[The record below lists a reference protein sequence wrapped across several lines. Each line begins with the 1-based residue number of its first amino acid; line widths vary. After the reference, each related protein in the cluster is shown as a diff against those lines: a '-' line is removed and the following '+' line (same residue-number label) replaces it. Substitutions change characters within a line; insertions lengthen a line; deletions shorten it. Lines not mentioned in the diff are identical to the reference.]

1 MAGNEDKI
9 RKDIADNLKDIV
21 GDKASADIASKVEVP
36 KNGGEIHIT
45 AKVPMNTEQQQQAAS
60 VASQPDDDYDNLSPD
75 EISSLIAESLI
86 QSGDVDQYG
95 NLNPQLGYG
104 GNYSSI
110 QSGDLDDDLG
120 QDFIDDQGG
129 VMPLEDSHTTGST
142 TATHNESNGTS
153 ETSQHASNASTSK
166 NTYETPHV
174 ALHPS
179 SSSRN
184 KVEVPKNG
192 GEIHVTAKVPVNT
205 EQQQQSAPGASQPAN
220 DDYEYDFVD
229 SYLPSLMAIMNSG
242 KVSIPVVEE
251 PSDYKEFDSD
261 LQSIIDSTNIRYV
274 KISRL
279 AKSTVSNANYEDD
292 LDVHTKNACI
302 AEVESS
308 EAFRKDKY
316 IGNAAKNISDDEIQG
331 IDYRPIT
338 DNAFILKKGLPLGH
352 VDYSEE
358 DKLLSPEQRKD
369 LAKRQLAFRR
379 MNNGLNLDGRI
390 TYKQMYHDFNDTIDR
405 SLAQTHKRIIDAENQ
420 RGRAQNNIPHA
431 SNANNNAGTDANNA
445 PQANPMVNAGA
456 GAGVAGAANQNQ
468 GAGDNASMPTN
479 GSSANGAG
487 NSADQSP
494 EQLAD
499 QLFNNHQSDFDAQKA
514 AARDKLANDH
524 NGSKFNS
531 AIDNA
536 SNAVNDKM
544 TGIAN
549 GINNRMQANNGGIFK
564 DNGNLLNK
572 VGNGLWKHGG
582 SNLAAKGLNAVNNG
596 LQGALRGVQKI
607 VKNVQN
613 LISIVKNPLLWYSLV
628 VVVIIIALFT
638 RALTIGNG
646 SITCPNQGTGSG
658 NSGDQ
663 IASWAEKIAADD
675 SHGYSQKNRKGDPD
689 YDCSSLVY
697 YAVTQGAGIQLS
709 INYPFSTSNER
720 DVLQA
725 AGFTG
730 NSWDGKDTSVLQRGD
745 IVWKDGHTEIYSG
758 NGKFTGAHMNE
769 KNGTGLPPYPESTPG
784 DQTGHEISTEN
795 AIPEGMTYYLRS
807 PSKSTSDSG
816 TVSGGA
822 SADFNSD
829 NAKQVFNY
837 LTNDMGFS
845 GAGAAG
851 ALAVAMRESSMDPTA
866 TNAGGG
872 VAGIFQ
878 WSGFSNTVNGSR
890 ITQEGSIKAGDTST
904 LTMENEIKLLGFEL
918 NGGYHKAKV
927 TVGNASDPTQAAK
940 DWSVLFE
947 GVALSDGQSKVSQ
960 IEQWANQACDTYNCK
975 SIAAQTDK
983 LNQGGNGA
991 SDATNT
997 STTKNASTEV
1007 QCMMTKNANTGSTG
1021 DFPNGQGD
1029 YAWMCN
1035 DDRIKVCK
1043 DGDYGPVP
1051 PAAGYQCVWY
1061 AWTRLYMIHGINET
1075 YQGNGG
1081 DIGKTATQ
1089 HGWTNPDKPSPGD
1102 GLSYYGFFDSDKE
1115 AGHVMV
1121 VEKVED
1127 DPSGWKITLSEGN
1140 ICPIGSSGCWNGYHG
1155 GRTLTKAQF
1164 DAVGGV
1170 QNQNYWFFHNPKW
1183 DSNNS

>member
-36 KNGGEIHIT
+36 KNGGEIHVT
-45 AKVPMNTEQQQQAAS
+45 AKVPVNTEQQQQSSS
-60 VASQPDDDYDNLSPD
+60 VASQPANDDYEYDLSPD
-75 EISSLIAESLI
+75 EIESLI
-86 QSGDVDQYG
+86 QSGDIEVID
-95 NLNPQLGYG
+95 
-104 GNYSSI
+104 
-110 QSGDLDDDLG
+110 DDDLG
-120 QDFIDDQGG
+120 QDFNPDDYLDDQGG
-129 VMPLEDSHTTGST
+129 AMPLEDSHATGGTTEST
-142 TATHNESNGTS
+142 AATHNESNGTS

-166 NTYETPHV
+166 NNSETPHV

-179 SSSRN
+179 YSSRN
-184 KVEVPKNG
+184 TASKDNPSDTAASNVNNNAGNAKSNAKKDTTASKNAN
-192 GEIHVTAKVPVNT
+192 TAKKDTTASNASNAKKNT
-205 EQQQQSAPGASQPAN
+205 AASNASKNAKNNGKKKGSLNNTASGAGAGGVAGGATAGNAKNPNAQSANKPDLSQARR
-220 DDYEYDFVD
+220 V
-229 SYLPSLMAIMNSG
+229 AA
-242 KVSIPVVEE
+242 
-251 PSDYKEFDSD
+251 
-261 LQSIIDSTNIRYV
+261 QS
-274 KISRL
+274 
-279 AKSTVSNANYEDD
+279 
-292 LDVHTKNACI
+292 
-302 AEVESS
+302 
-308 EAFRKDKY
+308 
-316 IGNAAKNISDDEIQG
+316 AA
-331 IDYRPIT
+331 
-338 DNAFILKKGLPLGH
+338 
-352 VDYSEE
+352 
-358 DKLLSPEQRKD
+358 
-369 LAKRQLAFRR
+369 
-379 MNNGLNLDGRI
+379 
-390 TYKQMYHDFNDTIDR
+390 DT
-405 SLAQTHKRIIDAENQ
+405 QK
-420 RGRAQNNIPHA
+420 GRANKNIPHA
-431 SNANNNAGTDANNA
+431 SNANNNAGTGANNA

-456 GAGVAGAANQNQ
+456 GAAGGAANH

-479 GSSANGAG
+479 GSSAQG
-487 NSADQSP
+487 ADQSP
-494 EQLAD
+494 EQQLAD
-499 QLFNNHQSDFDAQKA
+499 QLFNNQQSDFDAQKA

-582 SNLAAKGLNAVNNG
+582 SNLTAKGLNAVNNG
-596 LQGALRGVQKI
+596 LQGALRGIQNMGQKI
-607 VKNVQN
+607 AKNVQR
-613 LISIVKNPLLWYSLV
+613 LISIVTNPLLWYSLV
-628 VVVIIIALFT
+628 AVVVIIALFT
-638 RALTIGNG
+638 MALTIGNG
-646 SITCPNQGTGSG
+646 GITCPNQGTSSG

-675 SHGYSQKNRKGDPD
+675 SHGYSQKNRHGDPD

-697 YAVTQGAGIQLS
+697 YAVTKGAGIQLS
-709 INYPFSTSNER
+709 INYPFSTSNEK
-720 DVLQA
+720 DILQA

-730 NSWDGKDTSVLQRGD
+730 NAWDGKDTSVLQRGD
-745 IVWKDGHTEIYSG
+745 IVWEDGHTEIYSG
-758 NGKFTGAHMNE
+758 DGKFTGAHMNE
-769 KNGTGLPPYPESTPG
+769 KNGTGLPPEPESTPG

-795 AIPEGMTYYLRS
+795 IIPPKMTYYLRS
-807 PSKSTSDSG
+807 PGKSTSDSG

-822 SADFNSD
+822 EADFNGE
-829 NAKQVFNY
+829 NAKQIFNY

-866 TNAGGG
+866 TNSGGG

-890 ITQEGSIKAGDTST
+890 ITKEGSIKAGDKST

-918 NGGYHKAKV
+918 NGDYHKAKV

-975 SIAAQTDK
+975 SITAQTDK

-1021 DFPNGQGD
+1021 DFPNGKGD

-1051 PAAGYQCVWY
+1051 APYKYQCVWY

-1081 DIGKTATQ
+1081 EIGETATQ

-1102 GLSYYGFFDSDKE
+1102 GLSYYGFFGSSGRPT
-1115 AGHVMV
+1115 GHVMV

-1140 ICPIGSSGCWNGYHG
+1140 YACSSSGCWNGYHG
-1155 GRTLTKAQF
+1155 GRTLTKAQLE
-1164 DAVGGV
+1164 AAGGV

-1183 DSNNS
+1183 DSNK

>member
-36 KNGGEIHIT
+36 KNGGEIHVT
-45 AKVPMNTEQQQQAAS
+45 AKVPVNTEQQQQSAPG
-60 VASQPDDDYDNLSPD
+60 ASQSANDDYDNLSPD
-75 EISSLIAESLI
+75 EIESLI

-95 NLNPQLGYG
+95 NLNQQLGYG
-104 GNYSSI
+104 DNLALTQQLGY
-110 QSGDLDDDLG
+110 GDVDDDLG
-120 QDFIDDQGG
+120 QDFNPDDYLDDQGG
-129 VMPLEDSHTTGST
+129 AMPAEENSTANGGTTEST

-153 ETSQHASNASTSK
+153 ETSQHASNASASK
-166 NTYETPHV
+166 NANTSETPHV

-184 KVEVPKNG
+184 TASKDNPSDTAASNVNNNAGNEESANNSHDFIDLAVDL
-192 GEIHVTAKVPVNT
+192 GELTKIQDSLENDINYADLI
-205 EQQQQSAPGASQPAN
+205 
-220 DDYEYDFVD
+220 DDYG
-229 SYLPSLMAIMNSG
+229 G
-242 KVSIPVVEE
+242 KIPRVEE
-251 PSDYKEFDSD
+251 SSDYKKFSPV
-261 LQSIIDSTNIRYV
+261 LQNFIDTENIHYAEI
-274 KISRL
+274 K
-279 AKSTVSNANYEDD
+279 DD
-292 LDVHTKNACI
+292 GIHNEHDTQNSLRAGI
-302 AEVESS
+302 ESAPS
-308 EAFRKDKY
+308 FRTDKY
-316 IGNAAKNISDDEIQG
+316 IGNAAKNIADDEIQG
-331 IDYRPIT
+331 IDYRPLDRLSISE
-338 DNAFILKKGLPLGH
+338 GLPLGH
-352 VDYSEE
+352 VANLKE

-379 MNNGLNLDGRI
+379 MDNGLNLDGSL
-390 TYKQMYHDFNDTIDR
+390 TDKQLHRKNIEDLSRKIYYERLAAQSAADT
-405 SLAQTHKRIIDAENQ
+405 QK
-420 RGRAQNNIPHA
+420 GRAQKNIPHA
-431 SNANNNAGTDANNA
+431 SNAGTNASNA
-445 PQANPMVNAGA
+445 PQANPMVNAD
-456 GAGVAGAANQNQ
+456 AGAANH
-468 GAGDNASMPTN
+468 GVGDNASMPTN
-479 GSSANGAG
+479 GSSAQG
-487 NSADQSP
+487 ADQSP
-494 EQLAD
+494 EQQLAD
-499 QLFNNHQSDFDAQKA
+499 QLFNNQQSDFDAQKA

-582 SNLAAKGLNAVNNG
+582 SNLTAKGLNAVNNG
-596 LQGALRGVQKI
+596 LQGALRGIQNMGQKI
-607 VKNVQN
+607 AKNVQR
-613 LISIVKNPLLWYSLV
+613 LISIVTNPLLWYSLV
-628 VVVIIIALFT
+628 AVVIIIALFT
-638 RALTIGNG
+638 MALTYGNG
-646 SITCPNQGTGSG
+646 GITCPNQGTGSG

-675 SHGYSQKNRKGDPD
+675 SHGYSQKNRNGDPD

-697 YAVTQGAGIQLS
+697 YAVTKGAGIQLS
-709 INYPFSTSNER
+709 INYPFSTSNEK
-720 DVLQA
+720 DILQA

-730 NSWDGKDTSVLQRGD
+730 NAWDGKDTSVLQRGD
-745 IVWKDGHTEIYSG
+745 IVWEDGHTEIYSG

-769 KNGTGLPPYPESTPG
+769 KNGTGRPPDPESTPG

-795 AIPEGMTYYLRS
+795 VIPEGMTYYLRS
-807 PSKSTSDSG
+807 PGKSTSDSG
-816 TVSGGA
+816 TVSAGA
-822 SADFNSD
+822 EADFTGE
-829 NAKQVFNY
+829 NAKRIFDY

-851 ALAVAMRESSMDPTA
+851 ALAVAMRESHFDPKAQNT
-866 TNAGGG
+866 GGG

-878 WSGFSNTVNGSR
+878 WSGFSNTVNQSR
-890 ITQEGSIKAGDTST
+890 INQEGSIKPGDEST
-904 LTMENEIKLLGFEL
+904 LTLENEIKLLGFEL
-918 NGGYHKAKV
+918 NTKTNEFSNGQKVKA
-927 TVGNASDPTQAAK
+927 TVGNASDPVQAAK
-940 DWSVLFE
+940 DWSALFE
-947 GVALSDGQSKVSQ
+947 GVDLSDSQ
-960 IEQWANQACDTYNCK
+960 THLDDLTKWANQACDAYNCK
-975 SIAAQTDK
+975 SIAAQPDK
-983 LNQGGNGA
+983 LNQGDNGTADSA
-991 SDATNT
+991 ST

-1021 DFPNGQGD
+1021 DFPNGRGD

-1051 PAAGYQCVWY
+1051 APYKYQCVWY

-1081 DIGKTATQ
+1081 EIGETATQ
-1089 HGWTNPDKPSPGD
+1089 HGWTNPDTPSPGD
-1102 GLSYYGFFDSDKE
+1102 GLSYYGFFGSSGRPT
-1115 AGHVMV
+1115 GHVMV

-1140 ICPIGSSGCWNGYHG
+1140 YACSSTGCWNGYNG
-1155 GRTLTKAQF
+1155 GRTLTKAQLE
-1164 DAVGGV
+1164 AAGGV

-1183 DSNNS
+1183 DSNK

>member
-9 RKDIADNLKDIV
+9 RKNIADNLKDIV

-36 KNGGEIHIT
+36 KNGGEIHVT
-45 AKVPMNTEQQQQAAS
+45 AKVPVNTEQQQQSAP
-60 VASQPDDDYDNLSPD
+60 VASQSANDDYEYDLSPD
-75 EISSLIAESLI
+75 EIESLI
-86 QSGDVDQYG
+86 QSGD
-95 NLNPQLGYG
+95 
-104 GNYSSI
+104 I
-110 QSGDLDDDLG
+110 EIGDDIG
-120 QDFIDDQGG
+120 QDFNPDDYLDDQGG
-129 VMPLEDSHTTGST
+129 AMPLEDSHTTGST

-153 ETSQHASNASTSK
+153 ETSQHASNASASK
-166 NTYETPHV
+166 NTSETPHV

-184 KVEVPKNG
+184 TASKDNPSDTAASNVNNNAGNAKSNAKKDTAASNASKNAGNAKNNGKKKGSHNNTASGAGAGAGAPG
-192 GEIHVTAKVPVNT
+192 GATAGNAKNLKA
-205 EQQQQSAPGASQPAN
+205 QSANKNKPDLSQARR
-220 DDYEYDFVD
+220 V
-229 SYLPSLMAIMNSG
+229 AA
-242 KVSIPVVEE
+242 
-251 PSDYKEFDSD
+251 
-261 LQSIIDSTNIRYV
+261 QS
-274 KISRL
+274 
-279 AKSTVSNANYEDD
+279 
-292 LDVHTKNACI
+292 
-302 AEVESS
+302 
-308 EAFRKDKY
+308 
-316 IGNAAKNISDDEIQG
+316 AA
-331 IDYRPIT
+331 
-338 DNAFILKKGLPLGH
+338 
-352 VDYSEE
+352 
-358 DKLLSPEQRKD
+358 
-369 LAKRQLAFRR
+369 
-379 MNNGLNLDGRI
+379 
-390 TYKQMYHDFNDTIDR
+390 DT
-405 SLAQTHKRIIDAENQ
+405 QK
-420 RGRAQNNIPHA
+420 GRAQKNIPHA
-431 SNANNNAGTDANNA
+431 SNANNNAGTGANNA

-456 GAGVAGAANQNQ
+456 GGGAANH
-468 GAGDNASMPTN
+468 GAGDNASMPT
-479 GSSANGAG
+479 GDSSAQG
-487 NSADQSP
+487 ADQSP
-494 EQLAD
+494 EQQLAD
-499 QLFNNHQSDFDAQKA
+499 QLFNNQQSDFDAQKA

-596 LQGALRGVQKI
+596 LQGALRGIQNMGQKI
-607 VKNVQN
+607 AKNVQK
-613 LISIVKNPLLWYSLV
+613 LISIVTNPLLWYSLV
-628 VVVIIIALFT
+628 AVVVVIALFT
-638 RALTIGNG
+638 MALTYGNG
-646 SITCPNQGTGSG
+646 GITCPNQGTSSG

-675 SHGYSQKNRKGDPD
+675 SHGYSQKNRHGDPD

-697 YAVTQGAGIQLS
+697 YAVTKGAGIQLS
-709 INYPFSTSNER
+709 INYPFSTSNEK
-720 DVLQA
+720 DILQA

-730 NSWDGKDTSVLQRGD
+730 NAWDGKDTSVLQRGD
-745 IVWKDGHTEIYSG
+745 IVWEDGHTEIYSG
-758 NGKFTGAHMNE
+758 DGKFTGAHMNE
-769 KNGTGLPPYPESTPG
+769 KNGTGLPPEPESTPG

-795 AIPEGMTYYLRS
+795 IIPPKMTYYLRS
-807 PSKSTSDSG
+807 PGKSTSDSG

-822 SADFNSD
+822 EADFNGE
-829 NAKQVFNY
+829 NAKQIFDY

-866 TNAGGG
+866 TNSGGG

-890 ITQEGSIKAGDTST
+890 ITKEGSIKAGDKST

-918 NGGYHKAKV
+918 NGDYHKAKV

-1021 DFPNGQGD
+1021 DFPNGRGD

-1051 PAAGYQCVWY
+1051 APYKYQCVWY

-1081 DIGKTATQ
+1081 EIGETATQ
-1089 HGWTNPDKPSPGD
+1089 HGWTNPDTPSPGD
-1102 GLSYYGFFDSDKE
+1102 GLSYYGFFGSSGRPT
-1115 AGHVMV
+1115 GHVMV

-1140 ICPIGSSGCWNGYHG
+1140 YACSSTGCWNGYNG
-1155 GRTLTKAQF
+1155 GRTLTKAQLE
-1164 DAVGGV
+1164 AAGGV

-1183 DSNNS
+1183 DSNK

>member
-9 RKDIADNLKDIV
+9 RKNIADNLKDIV

-36 KNGGEIHIT
+36 KNGGEIHVT
-45 AKVPMNTEQQQQAAS
+45 AKVPVNTEQQQQSAP
-60 VASQPDDDYDNLSPD
+60 VASQSANDDYDNLSPD
-75 EISSLIAESLI
+75 ELNDLMVESLI

-104 GNYSSI
+104 DNLALTQQLGYD
-110 QSGDLDDDLG
+110 DLEDDLG
-120 QDFIDDQGG
+120 QDFNPDDYLDDQGG
-129 VMPLEDSHTTGST
+129 AMPLEDSHATGGTTEST

-166 NTYETPHV
+166 NTSETPHV

-184 KVEVPKNG
+184 TADND
-192 GEIHVTAKVPVNT
+192 GEIP
-205 EQQQQSAPGASQPAN
+205 
-220 DDYEYDFVD
+220 
-229 SYLPSLMAIMNSG
+229 L
-242 KVSIPVVEE
+242 VEE
-251 PSDYKEFDSD
+251 SSDYKEFGFY
-261 LQSIIDSTNIRYV
+261 LQNLIDSENIDYARS
-274 KISRL
+274 K
-279 AKSTVSNANYEDD
+279 DD
-292 LDVHTKNACI
+292 EYLKEHGLLQDRINTAR

-308 EAFRKDKY
+308 PSFRTDKY
-316 IGNAAKNISDDEIQG
+316 ISDAAKNISDDEIQG
-331 IDYRPIT
+331 IDYTPFSVESSRIPHVV
-338 DNAFILKKGLPLGH
+338 AKKGLPLGH
-352 VDYSEE
+352 VAYSEE

-379 MNNGLNLDGRI
+379 MDNGLNLDGSL
-390 TYKQMYHDFNDTIDR
+390 TDKQLYK
-405 SLAQTHKRIIDAENQ
+405 KIIDDEDRKDSEERERRFEQEEKERNRRFEAQIQAQ
-420 RGRAQNNIPHA
+420 RVAAQSAADTQKGRAQKNIPHA
-431 SNANNNAGTDANNA
+431 SNANNNAGTGASNA

-456 GAGVAGAANQNQ
+456 SSGAANQ

-479 GSSANGAG
+479 GSSAQG
-487 NSADQSP
+487 ADQSP

-499 QLFNNHQSDFDAQKA
+499 QLFNNQQSDFDAQKA

-582 SNLAAKGLNAVNNG
+582 SNLTAKGLNAVNNG
-596 LQGALRGVQKI
+596 LQGALRGIQNMGQKI
-607 VKNVQN
+607 AKNVQR
-613 LISIVKNPLLWYSLV
+613 LISIVTNPLLWYSLV
-628 VVVIIIALFT
+628 AVVVVIALFT
-638 RALTIGNG
+638 MALTYGNG
-646 SITCPNQGTGSG
+646 GITCPNQGTSSG

-675 SHGYSQKNRKGDPD
+675 SHGYSQKNRNGDPD

-697 YAVTQGAGIQLS
+697 YAVTKGAGIQLS
-709 INYPFSTSNER
+709 INYPFSTSNEK
-720 DVLQA
+720 DILQA

-730 NSWDGKDTSVLQRGD
+730 NAWDGKDTSVLQRGD
-745 IVWKDGHTEIYSG
+745 IVWEDGHTEIYSG
-758 NGKFTGAHMNE
+758 DGKFTGAHMNE
-769 KNGTGLPPYPESTPG
+769 KNGTGLPPEPESTPG

-795 AIPEGMTYYLRS
+795 IIPPRMTYYLRS
-807 PSKSTSDSG
+807 PGKSTSDSG

-822 SADFNSD
+822 EADFNGE
-829 NAKQVFNY
+829 NAKQIFDY

-866 TNAGGG
+866 TNSGGG

-890 ITQEGSIKAGDTST
+890 ITKEGSIKAGDKST

-918 NGGYHKAKV
+918 NGDYHKAKV

-975 SIAAQTDK
+975 SISAQSDK

-1021 DFPNGQGD
+1021 DFPNGRGD

-1051 PAAGYQCVWY
+1051 APYKYQCVWY

-1081 DIGKTATQ
+1081 EIGETATQ
-1089 HGWTNPDKPSPGD
+1089 HGWTNPDTPSPGD
-1102 GLSYYGFFDSDKE
+1102 GLSYYGFFGSSGRPT
-1115 AGHVMV
+1115 GHVMV

-1140 ICPIGSSGCWNGYHG
+1140 YACSSSGCWNGYHG
-1155 GRTLTKAQF
+1155 GRTLTKAQLE
-1164 DAVGGV
+1164 AAGGV

-1183 DSNNS
+1183 DSNK

>member
-36 KNGGEIHIT
+36 KNGGEIHVT
-45 AKVPMNTEQQQQAAS
+45 AKVPVNTEQQQAAP
-60 VASQPDDDYDNLSPD
+60 VASQSANDDYDNLSPD
-75 EISSLIAESLI
+75 ELNDLMVESLI

-95 NLNPQLGYG
+95 NLNQQLGYG
-104 GNYSSI
+104 DNLALTQQLGY
-110 QSGDLDDDLG
+110 GDVDDDLG
-120 QDFIDDQGG
+120 QDFNPDDYLDDQGG
-129 VMPLEDSHTTGST
+129 AMPLEDSHATGGTTEST

-153 ETSQHASNASTSK
+153 ETSQHASNASASK
-166 NTYETPHV
+166 NANTSETPHV

-184 KVEVPKNG
+184 TASKDNPSDTAASNVNNNAGNAKSNAKKDTTASKNASNAKKDTTASNASKNAKNNGKKKRSLNNTASGAGAGAAG
-192 GEIHVTAKVPVNT
+192 GATAGNAKKPNA
-205 EQQQQSAPGASQPAN
+205 QSANKPDLSQARR
-220 DDYEYDFVD
+220 V
-229 SYLPSLMAIMNSG
+229 AA
-242 KVSIPVVEE
+242 
-251 PSDYKEFDSD
+251 
-261 LQSIIDSTNIRYV
+261 QS
-274 KISRL
+274 
-279 AKSTVSNANYEDD
+279 
-292 LDVHTKNACI
+292 
-302 AEVESS
+302 
-308 EAFRKDKY
+308 
-316 IGNAAKNISDDEIQG
+316 AA
-331 IDYRPIT
+331 
-338 DNAFILKKGLPLGH
+338 
-352 VDYSEE
+352 
-358 DKLLSPEQRKD
+358 
-369 LAKRQLAFRR
+369 
-379 MNNGLNLDGRI
+379 
-390 TYKQMYHDFNDTIDR
+390 DT
-405 SLAQTHKRIIDAENQ
+405 QK
-420 RGRAQNNIPHA
+420 GRAQKNIPHA
-431 SNANNNAGTDANNA
+431 SNANNNAGTGASNA

-456 GAGVAGAANQNQ
+456 AGGAANQ
-468 GAGDNASMPTN
+468 GAGDNAGMPT
-479 GSSANGAG
+479 GDSSAQG
-487 NSADQSP
+487 ADQSP
-494 EQLAD
+494 EQQLAD
-499 QLFNNHQSDFDAQKA
+499 QLFNNQQSDFDAQKA

-544 TGIAN
+544 TVIAN

-564 DNGNLLNK
+564 NNGNLLNK
-572 VGNGLWKHGG
+572 AGNGLWKHGG
-582 SNLAAKGLNAVNNG
+582 SNLTAKGLNAVNNG
-596 LQGALRGVQKI
+596 LQGALRGIQNMGQKI
-607 VKNVQN
+607 AKNVQK
-613 LISIVKNPLLWYSLV
+613 LVSIITNPVFWYSLIA
-628 VVVIIIALFT
+628 VIIVIAVFT
-638 RALTIGNG
+638 YTLTYGNG
-646 SITCPNQGTGSG
+646 GITCPNQGTGGG
-658 NSGDQ
+658 NYGDQ

-675 SHGYSQKNRKGDPD
+675 SHGYSQKNREGNPD

-697 YAVTQGAGIQLS
+697 YAVREGAGIQLKYDFPFATGTS
-709 INYPFSTSNER
+709 IDQSDGEGGI
-720 DVLQA
+720 LQA
-725 AGFTG
+725 AGFTKY
-730 NSWDGKDTSVLQRGD
+730 SWDGKDTSVLKRGD
-745 IVWKDGHTEIYSG
+745 IVWKNGHTEIYSG
-758 NGKFTGAHMNE
+758 NGKFTGAHHDE
-769 KNGTGLPPYPESTPG
+769 NGGIDGAQSG
-784 DQTGHEISTEN
+784 DQTGDEISTSN
-795 AIPEGMTYYLRS
+795 YTPDGMTYYLRS
-807 PSKSTSDSG
+807 PGKNVSDSG
-816 TVSGGA
+816 TTAGGGA
-822 SADFNSD
+822 SADFNSE
-829 NAKQVFNY
+829 NAKQVFDY

-866 TNAGGG
+866 TNSGGG

-890 ITQEGSIKAGDTST
+890 ITKEGSIKAGDKST

-918 NGGYHKAKV
+918 NGDYHKAKV

-975 SIAAQTDK
+975 SISAQSDK

-1021 DFPNGQGD
+1021 DFPNGKGD

-1051 PAAGYQCVWY
+1051 APYKYQCVWY

-1081 DIGKTATQ
+1081 EIGETATQ
-1089 HGWTNPDKPSPGD
+1089 HGWTNPDTPSPGD
-1102 GLSYYGFFDSDKE
+1102 GLSYYGFFGSSGRPT
-1115 AGHVMV
+1115 GHVMV

-1140 ICPIGSSGCWNGYHG
+1140 YACSSSGCWNGYHG
-1155 GRTLTKAQF
+1155 GRTLTKAQLE
-1164 DAVGGV
+1164 AAGGV

-1183 DSNNS
+1183 DSNK

>member
-21 GDKASADIASKVEVP
+21 GDKSSADIASKVE
-36 KNGGEIHIT
+36 
-45 AKVPMNTEQQQQAAS
+45 M
-60 VASQPDDDYDNLSPD
+60 
-75 EISSLIAESLI
+75 
-86 QSGDVDQYG
+86 
-95 NLNPQLGYG
+95 
-104 GNYSSI
+104 
-110 QSGDLDDDLG
+110 
-120 QDFIDDQGG
+120 
-129 VMPLEDSHTTGST
+129 
-142 TATHNESNGTS
+142 
-153 ETSQHASNASTSK
+153 
-166 NTYETPHV
+166 
-174 ALHPS
+174 
-179 SSSRN
+179 
-184 KVEVPKNG
+184 PKNG

-205 EQQQQSAPGASQPAN
+205 EQQQQSAPVASQSAN
-220 DDYEYDFVD
+220 DDYEYDLSVD
-229 SYLPSLMAIMNSG
+229 SYLPSLMTIMNSD
-242 KVSIPVVEE
+242 KAAIPVVEE
-251 PSDYKEFDSD
+251 SSDYKEFDSD

-292 LDVHTKNACI
+292 SDVRTKNACI

-379 MNNGLNLDGRI
+379 MNNGLNLDGSI
-390 TYKQMYHDFNDTIDR
+390 TDKQMYHDFNDTIDR
-405 SLAQTHKRIIDAENQ
+405 SLAQTHKHIIDAATQMGLANK
-420 RGRAQNNIPHA
+420 NIPHA
-431 SNANNNAGTDANNA
+431 SNANNNAGTDASNA
-445 PQANPMVNAGA
+445 PQANPMVNAGGA
-456 GAGVAGAANQNQ
+456 GAVGGAANK

-479 GSSANGAG
+479 GSSVQGD
-487 NSADQSP
+487 DQSP

-499 QLFNNHQSDFDAQKA
+499 QLFNNQQSDFDAQKA

-582 SNLAAKGLNAVNNG
+582 SNLTAKGLNAVNKG
-596 LQGALRGVQKI
+596 LQGSLRGIQSINQNIAKNAQK
-607 VKNVQN
+607 
-613 LISIVKNPLLWYSLV
+613 LISIVTNPLLWYSIIAV
-628 VVVIIIALFT
+628 VVIIALFT
-638 RALTIGNG
+638 MVLTYGNG
-646 SITCPNQGTGSG
+646 SITCSNQDTNNSG

-675 SHGYSQKNRKGDPD
+675 SHGYSQANRNGNPD

-709 INYPFSTSNER
+709 INYPFSTYNER
-720 DVLQA
+720 EVLQA

-730 NSWDGKDTSVLQRGD
+730 NAWDGNDTSVLKRGD
-745 IVWKDGHTEIYSG
+745 IVWQDGHTEIYSG
-758 NGKFTGAHMNE
+758 NGKFTGAHINE
-769 KNGTGLPPYPESTPG
+769 KNGTGRPPDPESTPG
-784 DQTGHEISTEN
+784 DQTGYEISTEN
-795 AIPEGMTYYLRS
+795 VIPPKMTYYLRS
-807 PSKSTSDSG
+807 PGKSTSDSG

-822 SADFNSD
+822 SDKTDFKSE
-829 NAKQVFNY
+829 NAKQIFEY
-837 LTNDMGFS
+837 LTNEMGFS

-851 ALAVAMRESSMDPTA
+851 ALANSRRESGPRFDPKAQNTR
-866 TNAGGG
+866 GG

-890 ITQEGSIKAGDTST
+890 IIQEGSIKAGDTST
-904 LTMENEIKLLGFEL
+904 LTMENELKLTGFEL
-918 NGGYHKAKV
+918 NGALHKVK
-927 TVGNASDPTQAAK
+927 TNVGNASDPVEAAK
-940 DWSVLFE
+940 YWSSVFE
-947 GVALSDGQSKVSQ
+947 GVDLSDGQTDLKDL
-960 IEQWANQACDTYNCK
+960 IQWANEACDAYNCK
-975 SIAAQTDK
+975 GISAQPDK
-983 LNQGGNGA
+983 LNQGGNGIF
-991 SDATNT
+991 DAVNI
-997 STTKNASTEV
+997 SNTKNASTEV

-1021 DFPNGQGD
+1021 DFPSGQGD
-1029 YAWMCN
+1029 YSWMCN
-1035 DDRIKVCK
+1035 DERIKVCK
-1043 DGDYGPVP
+1043 NGDYGPVP

-1075 YQGNGG
+1075 YRGNGG
-1081 DIGKTATQ
+1081 EIGRDATKY
-1089 HGWTNPDKPSPGD
+1089 GWTNPDTPAAGD
-1102 GLSYYGFFDSDKE
+1102 GLSYFGGNAPKESGFHTDPD

-1140 ICPIGSSGCWNGYHG
+1140 YACSSSGCWNGYHG
-1155 GRTLTKAQF
+1155 GRTITKSQLEL
-1164 DAVGGV
+1164 AVHQYGL
-1170 QNQNYWFFHNPKW
+1170 QYWFFHNPKW
-1183 DSNNS
+1183 DSNK